1 MPLELIARSK
11 FSLSQNSRFKIN
23 TESRQQKK
31 AIILGRGRE
40 GMGRS
45 CSTAESHGT
54 MNLFQRDGPIPPDYT
69 PGHASFLRCVR
80 KRLEGRHLTEQ
91 GMAIVRNIREET
103 TQYVDRTFFRVATL
117 PDNPAVCFLSS
128 LCPVDCGGGLWS
140 SARSTGKMKIPLCA
154 GLHYARPTPST
165 ACSAKP
171 PTPNV
176 GKRVKM
182 TSTPRLRHFMR
193 FLFFLLWRSSTR
205 DSIFLR
211 CLYTRACMCVRVC
224 ARGPMCTQG
233 NTEKGVGFVERGIIR
248 SIDEQNI
255 FPSSFDRY
263 YVLEF
268 FDILKYWNRDAWR
281 YGRYYVADVGTR
293 LFCMHGVVLSDICM

>member
-11 FSLSQNSRFKIN
+11 FSLSLSQNSRFKIN

-54 MNLFQRDGPIPPDYT
+54 MNLFQRGGPIPADYT

-205 DSIFLR
+205 IARLDLPSMSVYLE
-211 CLYTRACMCVRVC
+211 RACVCERTNVYSGKHRKRGWFRWKRYNKEYRRTKYFSFFFRPLLRV
-224 ARGPMCTQG
+224 
-233 NTEKGVGFVERGIIR
+233 GIL
-248 SIDEQNI
+248 
-255 FPSSFDRY
+255 RY
-263 YVLEF
+263 FEVL
-268 FDILKYWNRDAWR
+268 K
-281 YGRYYVADVGTR
+281 
-293 LFCMHGVVLSDICM
+293 

>member
-54 MNLFQRDGPIPPDYT
+54 MNLFQRGGPIPADYT

-171 PTPNV
+171 PIPNV

-205 DSIFLR
+205 IARLDLPSMSVYLE
-211 CLYTRACMCVRVC
+211 RACVCVCVREDQCVLRETPK
-224 ARGPMCTQG
+224 RGL
-233 NTEKGVGFVERGIIR
+233 V
-248 SIDEQNI
+248 S
-255 FPSSFDRY
+255 
-263 YVLEF
+263 
-268 FDILKYWNRDAWR
+268 LKE
-281 YGRYYVADVGTR
+281 V
-293 LFCMHGVVLSDICM
+293 